1 MTVTQRH
8 ALDKRQTRG
17 RIDVHHHYVS
27 RAYVNSIGADAIA
40 AQGSS
45 RSAPDWTPEHSLK
58 IMEHAGIETAILS
71 LGAPGVDM
79 GGESATVRLARES
92 NEDQVR
98 IMAAHPG
105 RFGFFAALPLPYF
118 EAARREVSIAL
129 DDMNADGVTI
139 LTNYGGRYF
148 GDPVFWPLLEELD
161 ARSALAF
168 MHPTSPWQFE
178 GFRELSPSTLEF
190 PFDTTRALACAL
202 YHGIPERFPNI
213 RFLWSHAGGAM
224 PYMAGRTAVLSERN
238 PGFLLSGQEKML
250 SALHS
255 FYFDITQSASRATL
269 AALQEIVPIENIL
282 FGTDWPMAGIPQVDL
297 TLKQLD
303 EAPLAASDRDAIF
316 RGNALRLIQRLS

>member
-1 MTVTQRH
+1 MNSTT
-8 ALDKRQTRG
+8 AAG

-27 RAYVNSIGADAIA
+27 RDYVKAIGAEAIA

-58 IMEHAGIETAILS
+58 IMEHAGIRTTILS
-71 LGAPGVDM
+71 LGAPGMDM
-79 GGESATVRLARES
+79 GNETATVRLTHHC

-98 IMAAHPG
+98 IIAKHPG

-118 EAARREVSIAL
+118 DAARRQAIVAL
-129 DDMNADGVTI
+129 DDMHADGVTI

-148 GDPVFWPLLEELD
+148 GDPVYWPLLEVLN

-168 MHPTSPWQFE
+168 IHPTSPWQFE

-190 PFDTTRALACAL
+190 PFDTTRALASVL
-202 YHGIPERFPNI
+202 YHGVPQRFPNI

-224 PYMAGRTAVLSERN
+224 PYMAGRTAVLAERN
-238 PGFLLSGQEKML
+238 PGFLLRGPEKML
-250 SALHS
+250 PALRNFH
-255 FYFDITQSASRATL
+255 FDITQSANRATL
-269 AALQEIVPIENIL
+269 AALRETVPIENIL

-297 TLKQLD
+297 TLRQLE
-303 EAPLAASDRDAIF
+303 EASLTPAERYAIY
-316 RGNALRLIQRLS
+316 RGNALRLIPRLAQTEKQ